1 MALKLEN
8 VVPWGRCFDEY
19 VKMFDLSSNELKL
32 NIVDC
37 GGGPSSFNAEM
48 MPIGGKVISCDP
60 IYQFTVE
67 EIQSRIKQIYSKMIE
82 GVKATPD
89 TFVWQNIASPDEL
102 GKVRMTAMN
111 NFLADF
117 PQGISQKRYVKSEL
131 PNLPFT
137 DGKFDLALCSH
148 FLFTYSNILSADFH
162 IDSIVEM
169 RRVALEVRVFPLV
182 TQFDGENSPHLEAVI
197 DRLNARGFQVEVRKV
212 DYEFQ
217 KGGNQMLW
225 VR

>member
-1 MALKLEN
+1 MAVKLEN

-19 VKMFDLSSNELKL
+19 VKMFDLTSDELNL

-37 GGGPSSFNAEM
+37 GGGPSSFNAEIM
-48 MPIGGKVISCDP
+48 QVGGKVISCDP
-60 IYQFTVE
+60 IYQFTSE
-67 EIQSRIKQIYSKMIE
+67 EIRDRIQETYSKIIA
-82 GVKATPD
+82 GVKETPEK
-89 TFVWQNIASPDEL
+89 FVWRDITSADEL

-111 NFLADF
+111 KFLADF
-117 PQGISQKRYVKSEL
+117 PQGTSQKRYVKSEL
-131 PNLPFT
+131 PKLPFT
-137 DGKFDLALCSH
+137 DGKFDLALCAH

-169 RRVALEVRVFPLV
+169 RRVAKEVRVFPLV
-182 TQFDGENSPHLEAVI
+182 TQFNGETSPHLEAVI
-197 DRLNARGFQVEVRKV
+197 SQLTALGLQVEIRQV

>member
-1 MALKLEN
+1 MAVKLEN

-19 VKMFDLSSNELKL
+19 VKMFDLTSDELNL

-37 GGGPSSFNAEM
+37 GGGPSSFNAEIM
-48 MPIGGKVISCDP
+48 QVGGKVISCDP
-60 IYQFTVE
+60 IYQFTSE
-67 EIQSRIKQIYSKMIE
+67 EIRDRIQETYSKIIA
-82 GVKATPD
+82 GVKETPEK
-89 TFVWQNIASPDEL
+89 FVWRDITSADEL

-111 NFLADF
+111 KFLADF
-117 PQGISQKRYVKSEL
+117 PQGTSQKRYVKSEL
-131 PNLPFT
+131 PKLPFT
-137 DGKFDLALCSH
+137 DGKFDLALCAH

-169 RRVALEVRVFPLV
+169 RRVAKEVRVFPLV
-182 TQFDGENSPHLEAVI
+182 TQFNGETSPHLEAVI
-197 DRLNARGFQVEVRKV
+197 SQLTALGLQVEIRQG